1 MICKCPKKRKK
12 LTYELLYY
20 FIIYKLC
27 KKLLNYVEKELDLI
41 YNFVYRNKTV
51 LCTETDNLFYYMKY
65 VKSYSYRLVYL
76 ETSIRDNA

>member
-1 MICKCPKKRKK
+1 MSKKEKEINLRT
-12 LTYELLYY
+12 LILFHNLY
-20 FIIYKLC
+20 FINC
-27 KKLLNYVEKELDLI
+27 VKKLLNYVEKELDLI